1 MGRHK
6 TLSIE
11 FNEWFEVFYFKL
23 LHDYHMTGEGAAA
36 FFKDNL
42 GDHASKRVKE
52 IILREELKD
61 ASIKVGI
68 KTINEI
74 EKNRGVPDESCS
86 ER

>member
-23 LHDYHMTGEGAAA
+23 LHDYHMTGEQAAA

-42 GDHASKRVKE
+42 GTHASDKAQDIMFAEQIKEATVK
-52 IILREELKD
+52 
-61 ASIKVGI
+61 AGI
-68 KTINEI
+68 ERLINEPP
-74 EKNRGVPDESCS
+74 R
-86 ER
+86 